1 MQQAVS
7 LLSFSSEVIHSMTE
21 NYTLIILYTI
31 TFYGKN
37 KNKYKNAVL
46 QLASIKNMHYMQVRC
61 LHFV

>member
-1 MQQAVS
+1 
-7 LLSFSSEVIHSMTE
+7 MTE